1 MTIEELVERLA
12 SHRTLGA
19 APREELAWIA
29 AHAELRVLE
38 PGALI
43 SRMGEVV
50 EGLVIMLSGR
60 ATIRVDRGAG
70 RRKVMEWR
78 GGDVTGV
85 LPYSRTWMPPGDSVV
100 DEHAEILFIARA
112 DLPKMIHACYE
123 VTSIL
128 VHVMTDRARQFT
140 KSDLHDEKLL
150 SLSTLAA
157 GLAHELNNPAS
168 AAMRGAKS
176 LSGVLMASEEA
187 ARALGAARPSEAQ
200 LLELDAVRDV
210 CMREARE
217 SSLGTIAL
225 AEREDGIALWLESHG
240 ADAGA
245 AEPLSKTGVT
255 IEALDRLALCFQG
268 KALDAALRWISAAC
282 TARALTLEIE
292 RATSRIHAL
301 VAAVKGFT
309 QMDRA
314 LTPAP
319 VDIAKGLSDTLTVL
333 EGKARAKSVHVS
345 MEVAPDLPRV
355 FGYAAECNQIWEKLI
370 DNALDAVADSGR
382 VAVTAEKGAGSVVVC
397 VTDDGPGISAAIRER
412 IFEPFFTTKSVG
424 LGTGLGLDIVR
435 RLVQWHDGEI
445 DVESQPGR
453 TVFRVRLPLAG
464 PDPAGNH
471 TVSR

>member
-1 MTIEELVERLA
+1 MTTEELVERLA
-12 SHRTLGA
+12 SHRTLGS

-29 AHAELRVLE
+29 THAELRVLK
-38 PGALI
+38 PGDLI

-60 ATIRVDRGAG
+60 ASIRVDRGAG

-85 LPYSRTWMPPGDSVV
+85 LPFSRTWMPPGDSII
-100 DEHAEILFIARA
+100 DEPAEVLFISRA

-123 VTSIL
+123 ITSIL

-150 SLSTLAA
+150 SLSKLAA

-176 LSGVLMASEEA
+176 LAGVLAASEEA
-187 ARALGAARPSEAQ
+187 ARALGAAGLSDLQ
-200 LLELDAVRDV
+200 LAELDAVRDV
-210 CMREARE
+210 CMRTANDTTQ
-217 SSLGTIAL
+217 GTLAL
-225 AEREDGIALWLESHG
+225 AEREDTIGAWLHAHG
-240 ADAGA
+240 ADPGA

-255 IEALDRLALCFQG
+255 IEALERLARGLEG
-268 KALDAALRWISAAC
+268 KAFDAALRWISAAC
-282 TARALTLEIE
+282 AAHGLTLEIE
-292 RATSRIHAL
+292 RSTTRIHDL

-319 VDIAKGLSDTLTVL
+319 VDIARGLSDTLAVL

-345 MEVAPDLPRV
+345 IEVAPDLPRV
-355 FGYAAECNQIWEKLI
+355 FGYAAECNQIWDKLI
-370 DNALDAVADSGR
+370 DNALDAVAVSGH
-382 VAVTAEKGAGSVVVC
+382 VTVTAERGGGSVIVC
-397 VTDDGPGISAAIRER
+397 VIDDGPGIPAAIRDR
-412 IFEPFFTTKSVG
+412 IFDPFFTTKAVG

-445 DVESQPGR
+445 DVDSHPGR
-453 TVFRVRLPLAG
+453 TVFRVCLPVNG
-464 PDPAGNH
+464 PDVPGDH